1 MPDIIFSS
9 KSYQELLARLKT
21 RIRTAQ
27 VRAAVAVNKELVVLY
42 WESERRSLVG
52 SRSRAGVQ
60 RS

>member
-27 VRAAVAVNKELVVLY
+27 VRATVAVNKELVVLY
-42 WESERRSLVG
+42 WGIGKEILGRQQEQG
-52 SRSRAGVQ
+52 WGA
-60 RS
+60 